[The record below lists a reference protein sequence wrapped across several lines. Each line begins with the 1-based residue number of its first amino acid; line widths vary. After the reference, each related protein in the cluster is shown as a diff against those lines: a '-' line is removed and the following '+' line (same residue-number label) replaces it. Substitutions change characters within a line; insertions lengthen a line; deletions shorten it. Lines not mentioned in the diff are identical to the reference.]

1 MQKPLAILLVG
12 LLFFPAAFA
21 ESQRFKSQELID
33 SIEAADRVRSA
44 AWYGELQRK
53 DRGLAEGWH
62 RADLDEAACA
72 DNPEDANLYNRAGL
86 PVAPFAV
93 RR

>member
-44 AWYGELQRK
+44 AW
-53 DRGLAEGWH
+53 
-62 RADLDEAACA
+62 A